1 MSESQGA
8 IASLQTLTSIT
19 ELEAVSTDWHMLLAK
34 AEAANTFLT
43 PEWIV
48 PWWKAYQPKAELR
61 VLVARKDNEFVGLAP
76 MMVQHEK
83 RYGLNVR
90 CLRFLGDGTFESD
103 HLGFLVRAP
112 EADDIHKRLLDGLL
126 TCEWDVAELA
136 NIPEGSRLAASLPD
150 WCQRNG
156 FLFEAVNAPCPIR
169 QVPASFDEL
178 LASLPSRF
186 RTSIRSTRK
195 KLAAA
200 HRVEFGQHDH
210 PDELDHALETLFEN
224 HESRWRGK
232 GQGGVFLNPRRRDF
246 YRQLTRKL
254 HEAGNLR
261 FFYLKLDD
269 RIVAQEYCFAHG
281 RTVYL
286 LQEGFAF
293 DLASLNLGNALRSY
307 VFEYLIERKY
317 HAYDFLAGLS
327 RHKQNWSDAV
337 PNDVTFKISRAT
349 LKGRLLFN
357 APRWIEA
364 AKSQLRP
371 LRNRLRTSS
380 PDTTSD
386 PNVAAPQ

>member
-1 MSESQGA
+1 MSRIPGHNRPPA
-8 IASLQTLTSIT
+8 DPDHHHG
-19 ELEAVSTDWHMLLAK
+19 ELEAVSTDWHMLLAT

-48 PWWKAYQPKAELR
+48 PWWKAYQPKADLR
-61 VLVARKDNEFVGLAP
+61 VLVVREDNEVVGLAP
-76 MMVQHEK
+76 MMVQHER

-90 CLRFLGDGTFESD
+90 CLRFIGDGTFESD
-103 HLGFLVRAP
+103 HLDFLVRAP
-112 EADDIHKRLLDGLL
+112 DAARIHASARWAAQ
-126 TCEWDVAELA
+126 CEWDVAELA

-156 FLFEAVNAPCPIR
+156 FLFETANAPCPIR

-200 HRVEFGQHDH
+200 YRVEFGQHDQ
-210 PDELDHALETLFEN
+210 PDELEPALETLFEN
-224 HESRWRGK
+224 HESRWRSK

-254 HEAGNLR
+254 HEVGNLR

-281 RTVYL
+281 KTVYL

-293 DLASLNLGNALRSY
+293 ELASLNLGNALRSY
-307 VFEYLIERKY
+307 VFEYLIERGY
-317 HAYDFLAGLS
+317 HAYDFLAGIS

-337 PNDVTFKISRAT
+337 PNDITFKISRPT
-349 LKGRLLFN
+349 IKGRLLFS

-364 AKSQLRP
+364 AKSRIRP
-371 LRNRLRTSS
+371 LRNRLRASS
-380 PDTTSD
+380 PGATNEPTA
-386 PNVAAPQ
+386 NAPQ